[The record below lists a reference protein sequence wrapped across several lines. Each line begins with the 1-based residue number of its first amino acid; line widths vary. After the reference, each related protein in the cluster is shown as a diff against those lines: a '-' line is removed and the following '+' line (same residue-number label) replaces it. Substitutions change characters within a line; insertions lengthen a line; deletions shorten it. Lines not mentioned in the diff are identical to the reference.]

1 MSGNDPKSGP
11 KRDPTQDSIDEV
23 GEETFPASDAPPFS
37 GAHAGGPGEHGLRL
51 LIDLPPDSPDV
62 GYFRRAL
69 VRFDG
74 HVAVTFA
81 DAAGDAFARALPEAD
96 VVVAQDL
103 SDDQLAQAG
112 RLRWLSSVAAGLEE
126 IVTPA
131 LLARG
136 VAVTNASGVH
146 GPNIAEH
153 VMAMMLM
160 FMRGLPRL
168 FRAQLARRWDRHPRS
183 RSDGPGELTGK
194 TLLVVGLGRIG
205 EALATRARPFGMR
218 VVAVK
223 RDPAHRHDAGVAVD
237 ELLGMDALDEAL
249 GRADHVCVTVP
260 LTRETH
266 HLIDA
271 RRIGRLRPGTYIYNV
286 SRGAVIEEAALVAA
300 LRAGKLAGAGLD
312 VFEQEPLPATSP
324 LWDMDNVILTPH
336 VSGVTPLYYERTAA
350 LFAENL
356 DNLLSGR
363 PLNNRFDP
371 ARGY

>member
-153 VMAMMLM
+153 VIRSVP
-160 FMRGLPRL
+160 RGTIEADETAVSASSRS
-168 FRAQLARRWDRHPRS
+168 ARSCTQRSKNACPVSVSESRRVVRFRS
-183 RSDGPGELTGK
+183 RASRCASRSATARETEDTDTPRRAAAPAKLPAST
-194 TLLVVGLGRIG
+194 
-205 EALATRARPFGMR
+205 TRAK
-218 VVAVK
+218 AV
-223 RDPAHRHDAGVAVD
+223 
-237 ELLGMDALDEAL
+237 
-249 GRADHVCVTVP
+249 RA
-260 LTRETH
+260 
-266 HLIDA
+266 
-271 RRIGRLRPGTYIYNV
+271 
-286 SRGAVIEEAALVAA
+286 
-300 LRAGKLAGAGLD
+300 
-312 VFEQEPLPATSP
+312 
-324 LWDMDNVILTPH
+324 
-336 VSGVTPLYYERTAA
+336 
-350 LFAENL
+350 
-356 DNLLSGR
+356 
-363 PLNNRFDP
+363 
-371 ARGY
+371 